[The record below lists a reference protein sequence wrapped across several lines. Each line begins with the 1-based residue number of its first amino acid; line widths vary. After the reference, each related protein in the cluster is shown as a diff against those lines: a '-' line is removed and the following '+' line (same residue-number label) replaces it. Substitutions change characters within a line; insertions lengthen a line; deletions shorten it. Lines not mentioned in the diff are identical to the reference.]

1 MATAISWHGC
11 LLTALLPVVAGAELS
26 PLGAPEHPAIRTQS
40 VELHYRIAPE
50 TTPLIKVDLWY
61 TTDDGRSWWHYGPD
75 ADCTPPVI
83 FRAPGE
89 GLYGFYIV
97 AANRAGCSSG
107 PPQPGMPPQSSCLVD
122 LTPPVVQFHGAAK
135 KTDFKTTRSVQ
146 LKWSAYDGHLASKP
160 VTVYYQTPD
169 QTTWQSAESALPNS
183 GHYEWHA
190 PPELVGAI
198 SLKLSVSDMA
208 GNVTEQVWSQLTIDP
223 PAGAQRE
230 PATSQPVA
238 QTPPKPPQEPVEPPD
253 ADIAEPARRKVELA
267 TWHLVRGEYDV
278 AAERFREA
286 LQLDPTLV
294 DARNDLAGILYKQER
309 YDRALSEYQ
318 RALALDPAHTQ
329 ALEGLA
335 LTYMQRHEP
344 DLAQAA
350 LQKMLLSTPDDPEV
364 WLNLG
369 DLALKMNQ
377 RTRARTCWEKAAQL
391 SSPGSPTVTRA
402 RQRLNAYAA
411 RR

>member
-1 MATAISWHGC
+1 MAIAISWHGC
-11 LLTALLPVVAGAELS
+11 LLTALLSVVAGADFPRPSS
-26 PLGAPEHPAIRTQS
+26 PAHPAVRTQF
-40 VELHYRIAPE
+40 VELHYQIAPG
-50 TTPLIKVDLWY
+50 TMPLIKVDLWY
-61 TTDDGRSWWHYGPD
+61 TTDEGRSWWHYGPD
-75 ADCTPPVI
+75 ADCTPPVA
-83 FRAPGE
+83 FRAPSE

-107 PPQPGMPPQSSCLVD
+107 PPQPGTPPQSSCLVD
-122 LTPPVVQFHGAAK
+122 LTPPVVQFHVASK
-135 KTDFKTTRSVQ
+135 NSDFNTTRAVQ
-146 LKWSAYDGHLASKP
+146 LTWSAYDGHLASKP
-160 VTVYYQTPD
+160 VTVYCQTPD
-169 QTTWQSAESALPNS
+169 QVTWQLVESALPNS
-183 GHYEWHA
+183 GHCEWHA

-208 GNVTEQVWSQLTIDP
+208 GNVTEQVWNQLTIDP

-238 QTPPKPPQEPVEPPD
+238 LAPPKRPQELVEPPD
-253 ADIAEPARRKVELA
+253 ADVAEPARRKVELA
-267 TWHLVRGEYDV
+267 TWHLVRGEFNV
-278 AAERFREA
+278 AAERFHEA

-294 DARNDLAGILYKQER
+294 DARNDLAGILYKQGR
-309 YDRALSEYQ
+309 YDLALSEYQ
-318 RALALDPAHTQ
+318 RVLALDPAHSQ
-329 ALEGLA
+329 ALEGMA
-335 LTYMQRHEP
+335 MTYMQRHEP

-377 RTRARTCWEKAAQL
+377 RTRARTCWEKAVQL

-402 RQRLNAYAA
+402 RQRLDAYAA